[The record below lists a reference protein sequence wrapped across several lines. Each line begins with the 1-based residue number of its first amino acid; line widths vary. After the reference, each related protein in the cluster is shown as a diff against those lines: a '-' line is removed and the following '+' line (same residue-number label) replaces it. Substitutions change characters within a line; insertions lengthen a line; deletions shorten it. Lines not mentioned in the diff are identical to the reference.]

1 MLELSEVAKSYQGRV
16 VVASASLK
24 LSAGQALCLTGP
36 SGIGKSTLLEI
47 MAGLTKPDKGLARR
61 DSPAAFM
68 FQDEAL
74 IPWLT
79 AAANIGYILP
89 PERSSA
95 ADARRIAR
103 WLDRFGLSGDR
114 FPAAMSGG
122 MRRRLSLARTLAAG
136 RRLII
141 LDEPFAFLD
150 QAWQSAVAE
159 EIMSQAEQGAAV
171 VLASHSTLPFD
182 LRPDRARLKVV
193 AVERSP
199 VIMDLT
205 AGG

>member
-1 MLELSEVAKSYQGRV
+1 MLELSKVAKSYQGRE
-16 VVASASLK
+16 VVASASLR
-24 LSAGQALCLTGP
+24 LAAGQALCLTGP
-36 SGIGKSTLLEI
+36 SGVGKSTLLEI
-47 MAGLTKPDKGLARR
+47 MAGLIKPDKGLARR

-79 AAANIGYILP
+79 AEANIGYILP
-89 PERSSA
+89 PEMSGAES
-95 ADARRIAR
+95 ARRISR
-103 WLDRFGLSGDR
+103 WLDRFELSGDQ
-114 FPAAMSGG
+114 FPPAMSGG

-150 QAWQSAVAE
+150 QAWQSTVAE
-159 EIMSQAEQGAAV
+159 EIMSQAGQGAAV

-182 LRPDRARLKVV
+182 SRPDRAGLEVV
-193 AVERSP
+193 ALERSP
-199 VIMDLT
+199 VTIRLT
-205 AGG
+205 AGD